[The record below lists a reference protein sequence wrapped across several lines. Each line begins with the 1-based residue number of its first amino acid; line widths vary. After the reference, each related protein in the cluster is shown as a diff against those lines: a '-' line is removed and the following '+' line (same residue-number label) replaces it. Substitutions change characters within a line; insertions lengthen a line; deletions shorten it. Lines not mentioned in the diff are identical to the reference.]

1 MRIAV
6 AGQQETCK
14 LGLLPARTNHGPN
27 PNEGSFIMR
36 DRWKLGAAVALALCV
51 SVPAFAQDK
60 LNIGIV
66 TFSTSDVDTNQMI
79 DTMTGEAKSNGW
91 TVETLNANGDP
102 SQAVTAIKQLVTKK
116 VDAIVV
122 TVFDTTGL
130 AAGLQAAG
138 DASIPVL
145 SAGGGM
151 APGVALSAS
160 TGAAQ
165 PLVDLMLKNLGNAGT
180 VLNLS
185 YHPGVPCR
193 ERADAFDAAV
203 KANPGLKATTHEI
216 TIPGAAESSQAAT
229 NAWLSANAGASGKFA
244 IFNCYDDNAMGAIA
258 ALKQNGRTDVQVY
271 SFNATAPAVQAVKDG
286 TMTATLGVDLTS
298 AGKMLIEQIPDIIA
312 AQGSWQPKS
321 FIPGYT
327 IVTKDNVD
335 EFMKNN
341 PQ

>member
-1 MRIAV
+1 VRHF
-6 AGQQETCK
+6 
-14 LGLLPARTNHGPN
+14 L
-27 PNEGSFIMR
+27 
-36 DRWKLGAAVALALCV
+36 KLGAVLVAVAFA
-51 SVPAFAQDK
+51 SPASAKDA

-79 DTMTGEAKSNGW
+79 DTMTGEIKSKGW
-91 TVETLNANGDP
+91 TSETLNANGDP
-102 SQAVTAIKQLVTKK
+102 SQAITAIKQLVTKK
-116 VDAIVV
+116 VDAIIV
-122 TVFDTTGL
+122 TVFDSTGL

-138 DASIPVL
+138 DADIPVL

-151 APGVALSAS
+151 APGIALSAS
-160 TGAAQ
+160 TGAAP
-165 PLVDLMLKNLGNAGT
+165 PLVDLMLKNINNAGT
-180 VLNLS
+180 VLDLT
-185 YHPGVPCR
+185 YHPGIPCR

-203 KANPGLKATTHEI
+203 AANPGLKATSHEI

-229 NAWLSANAGASGKFA
+229 NAWLTANASSKGPFA

-298 AGKMLIEQIPDIIA
+298 AGKMLVDQIPDILSA
-312 AQGSWQPKS
+312 GKDWKPKS
-321 FIPGYT
+321 FVPGYT
-327 IVTKDNVD
+327 LVTKDNVD

>member
-1 MRIAV
+1 MVNRLRIV
-6 AGQQETCK
+6 A
-14 LGLLPARTNHGPN
+14 
-27 PNEGSFIMR
+27 
-36 DRWKLGAAVALALCV
+36 AALVALTIGAGT
-51 SVPAFAQDK
+51 AAAADK

-79 DTMTGEAKSNGW
+79 DTMTGEAESKGW

-102 SQAVTAIKQLVTKK
+102 SQAITAIKQLVTKK

-130 AAGLQAAG
+130 AAGLQAAT
-138 DASIPVL
+138 DAKIPVL

-165 PLVDLMLKNLGNAGT
+165 PLLDLMLKDLGGSGT
-180 VLNLS
+180 VLALT
-185 YHPGVPCR
+185 YHPGIPCR
-193 ERADAFDAAV
+193 ERADGFDALV

-229 NAWLSANAGASGKFA
+229 SAWLAATAGDKGPFA
-244 IFNCYDDNAMGAIA
+244 IYNCYDDNAMGAIA
-258 ALKQNGRTDVQVY
+258 ALKQNGRDDVKVY
-271 SFNATAPAVQAVKDG
+271 SYNATAPAVQAVKDG
-286 TMTATLGVDLTS
+286 SMRATLGVDLTS
-298 AGKMLIEQIPDIIA
+298 AGKMLIDQIPDILA
-312 AQGSWQPKS
+312 AGESWEPKS
-321 FIPGYT
+321 FVPGYT
-327 IVTKDNVD
+327 IVTKDKVD
-335 EFMKNN
+335 QFMAEN